1 MRIGEILVQAGTI
14 TREELGQALERQK
27 AESPPRRL
35 GEILLASEQISER
48 ALLEAL
54 GQQFGIAVWAA
65 VDEECL
71 DPALV
76 ANLPVDWARA
86 NGILPARHDGR
97 IVALVS
103 DPSRLAAIDDLA
115 LLLGEELSPVLAPAS
130 EIKAAIET
138 CYFRKKDTSR
148 EFLSSLRPKP
158 GDTEQPRIRSDD
170 LLRAAD
176 QAPVTQLVNLV
187 LLEAVKQRASDVHVE
202 PFQDRLRVRY
212 RIDGFLYEQASPP
225 KNLEAALVSRLKVM
239 ARLDIAER
247 RLPQD
252 GMASVRVG
260 EREIDIRVSTIPV
273 AEGERVVL
281 RLLNRD
287 AALLSLPDLGM
298 PADVLARFK
307 ALLKEPH
314 GIILVTGPTGSGK
327 TTTLYAG
334 LQQLDTQH
342 INVLTIEDPIEYQIP
357 DIGQMQV
364 KPKIGL
370 TFSQGLRHILRQDPD
385 VIFVGEIRDL
395 ETAEIAVRA
404 SLTGHLVFATLHTND
419 AASAVVRLVDMGV
432 ERYLL
437 SAAIRGVLAQ
447 RLVRKLCPVCRKAT
461 HPTLDE
467 LESLGRFRSRVEGRP
482 VWKPAGCS
490 ACLGGYKGR
499 MGIYELMTVN
509 AAIQQAV
516 RNGAESADLAEMAA
530 RAGMKTLIEQGIE
543 NVLAGETSLPEVL
556 RSVGTSVG
564 R

>member
-1 MRIGEILVQAGTI
+1 MRIGEILVQAGSI
-14 TREELGQALERQK
+14 TREQLASALERQK

-35 GEILLASEQISER
+35 GEILLASDQVSEL

-54 GQQFGIAVWAA
+54 GQQFGIATWAA
-65 VDEECL
+65 VDEQSL

-76 ANLPVDWARA
+76 SNLPVDWARA
-86 NGILPARHDGR
+86 HSILPARHEGR

-103 DPSRLAAIDDLA
+103 DPSRLAEIDDLA

-130 EIKAAIET
+130 EIKASIEK

-148 EFLSSLRPKP
+148 EFLSSMQQKS
-158 GDTEQPRIRSDD
+158 GDADEPRVRSDD

-212 RIDGFLYEQASPP
+212 RIDGFLYEQSSPP

-239 ARLDIAER
+239 AKLDIAER

-287 AALLSLPDLGM
+287 SALLSLPDLGM
-298 PADVLARFK
+298 PDEVLSRFK
-307 ALLKEPH
+307 TLLKEPH

-404 SLTGHLVFATLHTND
+404 SLTGHLVFSTLHTND

-447 RLVRKLCPVCRKAT
+447 RLVRKLCPACRKAT

-467 LESLGRFRSRVEGRP
+467 LEGFGRYRSRVEGKS
-482 VWKPAGCS
+482 VWKPVGCS

-509 AAIQQAV
+509 AAIQDAV

-530 RAGMKTLIEQGIE
+530 RSGMKTLMEQAIDRA
-543 NVLAGETSLPEVL
+543 LAGDTSLSEIL
-556 RSVGTSVG
+556 RSIGNVSVA
-564 R
+564 